1 MEAKMEEILKRLEI
15 IESIQYAM
23 INASDISKLPD
34 ELQDQIRIKKQT
46 KERIY
51 EINLMNEWIEKDK
64 RDIIAHY
71 YNKPLTKREKEEA
84 INRYCNIGSER
95 WWSGIKTNL
104 RATRGSTARDNKR
117 QKKNDAI
124 NTREREKII
133 MKEKHEERDPEI
145 RKERENEIR
154 INELFE

>member
-23 INASDISKLPD
+23 INAVDISKLPD
-34 ELQDQIRIKKQT
+34 ELQDKLRIEKRV
-46 KERIY
+46 KERMD
-51 EINLMNEWIEKDK
+51 EITLMNEWIEKDK
-64 RDIIAHY
+64 QAIIAHY

-84 INRYCNIGSER
+84 INSYCNIGTER
-95 WWSGIKTNL
+95 WWSIKKMNMP
-104 RATRGSTARDNKR
+104 RDNIR
-117 QKKNDAI
+117 QKKLDAI
-124 NTREREKII
+124 TKREREKII